1 MIAHEHMLRDASEL
15 ADLYNVPTERVAEL
29 QADLPGPVRYQ
40 LGYLAGRTAGAL
52 ADVARVHYEDCDRRD
67 ACRTCTG
74 LAEASAVNLAGAR
87 TLVDDHLQGML
98 KPRWQFWR

>member
-1 MIAHEHMLRDASEL
+1 MLQDASAL
-15 ADLYNVPTERVAEL
+15 ADLYNVPAERVAEL
-29 QADLPGPVRYQ
+29 QADLPGPARHQ

-52 ADVARVHYEDCDRRD
+52 ADVARVHYEDCDRPD

-87 TLVDDHLQGML
+87 TLVDDRLRAML
-98 KPRWQFWR
+98 KSRWQFWR